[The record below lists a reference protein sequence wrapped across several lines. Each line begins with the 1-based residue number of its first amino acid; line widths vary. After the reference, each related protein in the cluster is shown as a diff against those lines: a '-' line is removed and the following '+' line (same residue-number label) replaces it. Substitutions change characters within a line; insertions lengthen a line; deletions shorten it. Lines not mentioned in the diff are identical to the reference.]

1 MYRVDL
7 AGKVAVVT
15 GGSRGIGQ
23 HIAEALHMAGATVA
37 ITGRD
42 QAALDETLDDLGP
55 QDRAYV
61 CDQRDPDAVIKLATS
76 VIGDLGVPDILVNN
90 AGIARHAPVVS
101 MSHDQW
107 RMVIE
112 TNLTGVFL
120 TTKAFLP
127 GMIDKRKGDI
137 FMIASMSG
145 KKGDPGMA
153 AYTASKFGLRGFAQ
167 SLFQEVRQH
176 NIRVFTLNPS
186 SVNTETDVG
195 PTEGHGLYM
204 HAADIAASI
213 VHLCGLPRRTV
224 VPDMDL
230 WSSNP

>member
-61 CDQRDPDAVIKLATS
+61 CDQRDANAILNLATA

-90 AGIARHAPVVS
+90 AGIARHAPVLS
-101 MSHDQW
+101 MSLDQW
-107 RMVIE
+107 NMVID

-127 GMIDKRKGDI
+127 GMIEKKNGDI
-137 FMIASMSG
+137 FMISSMSG
-145 KKGDPGMA
+145 KKGDPGMG
-153 AYTASKFGLRGFAQ
+153 AYAASKFGLRGFAEA
-167 SLFQEVRQH
+167 LFYEVRQH
-176 NIRVFTLNPS
+176 NLRVFTLNPS
-186 SVNTETDVG
+186 SVNTEADVG
-195 PTEGHGLYM
+195 PTEGRGLYM
-204 HAADIAASI
+204 HAADIASSI
-213 VHLCGLPRRTV
+213 VHLCGMPRRTV
-224 VPDMDL
+224 IRDMDL

>member
-61 CDQRDPDAVIKLATS
+61 CDQRDPDAVIKLATA
-76 VIGDLGVPDILVNN
+76 VIGELGVPDILVNN
-90 AGIARHAPVVS
+90 AGIARHAPVAS
-101 MSHDQW
+101 MSLEQW
-107 RMVIE
+107 NMVLE

-127 GMIDKRKGDI
+127 GMLDKREGDI

-153 AYTASKFGLRGFAQ
+153 AYAASKFGLRGLAQ
-167 SLFQEVRQH
+167 ALFYEVRQH

-186 SVNTETDVG
+186 SVNTEPDIG
-195 PTEGHGLYM
+195 PTEGHGLFL
-204 HAADIAASI
+204 HAADISASI
-213 VHLCGLPRRTV
+213 VHLCGMPRRTV
-224 VPDMDL
+224 VPEMDL